1 MKAGD
6 VFCAR
11 LSFNEPKRHFWVVV
25 LAITADDKAI
35 LGNITSDAFDHT
47 LYITSGEYGELTQDK
62 SYLNYPKARVEAITS
77 LQEKLKR
84 KEIFAKKPVSAD
96 LLKQIQEGLLRSKHT
111 PKDIKQLFR
120 DNHKK

>member
-35 LGNITSDAFDHT
+35 LGN
-47 LYITSGEYGELTQDK
+47 ITSGEYGELTQDK